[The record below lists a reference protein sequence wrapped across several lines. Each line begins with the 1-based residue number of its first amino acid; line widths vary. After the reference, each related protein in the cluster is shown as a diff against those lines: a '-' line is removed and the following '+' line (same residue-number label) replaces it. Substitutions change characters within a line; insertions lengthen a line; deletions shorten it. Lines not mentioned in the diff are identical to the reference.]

1 MKLAGELLAAPV
13 AMALGAVVAGGIFWQ
28 VWQSGSQQLRQ
39 RVDIQNEQMEKLGAV
54 REDLLGLRGE
64 AFRTLALITSLDD
77 AALKT
82 QAQARQATADGVARR
97 LQEVQQVLADD
108 EQAVKLLE
116 GMQPILKTYLKQ
128 VDKAIDLSGVDPNI
142 GIGAMRASEDS
153 YKKLTTL
160 MQQLSVRDDE
170 IQAAMVHA
178 VDRQQVRMMIWLA
191 LGLGLLCAA
200 TLWYGRMLQKGIMA
214 DLQQAVAL
222 SKEVAAGNLTVR
234 IHSVHRDEIGDLVHA
249 LEDMVRQLASALG
262 TVQVA
267 GESITQASMEI
278 AQGNGDLSQRTEQ
291 TASQLQQTTS
301 SVAEL
306 HETVQHS
313 AASAEEAHQ
322 LASQAAAVASKGG
335 QVVSQVVSTMQDIHA
350 SSQRVVDIIG
360 VIDSIAFQTNILAL
374 NAAVEAARAGEQGR
388 GFAVVAGEVRA
399 LAHRSAE
406 AAREIKTLITT
417 SMEKVESG
425 SRLVNDA
432 GTTMEDIV
440 KAVGRVA
447 SMITDVAD
455 VAQRQSHRLG
465 EVNQAVGNLDAMT
478 QQNAALVEQSAA
490 ASESLREQADA
501 LIGVMQRFRIITVHG
516 GAA

>member
-1 MKLAGELLAAPV
+1 M
-13 AMALGAVVAGGIFWQ
+13 
-28 VWQSGSQQLRQ
+28 VW
-39 RVDIQNEQMEKLGAV
+39 
-54 REDLLGLRGE
+54 
-64 AFRTLALITSLDD
+64 
-77 AALKT
+77 
-82 QAQARQATADGVARR
+82 
-97 LQEVQQVLADD
+97 
-108 EQAVKLLE
+108 
-116 GMQPILKTYLKQ
+116 
-128 VDKAIDLSGVDPNI
+128 
-142 GIGAMRASEDS
+142 
-153 YKKLTTL
+153 
-160 MQQLSVRDDE
+160 
-170 IQAAMVHA
+170 
-178 VDRQQVRMMIWLA
+178 
-191 LGLGLLCAA
+191 LGLGLALLCVA
-200 TLWYGRMLQKGIMA
+200 TVAYGRRLQKDIMS
-214 DLQQAVAL
+214 DLQQAVEL
-222 SKEVAAGNLTVR
+222 SREVAEGNLTVR
-234 IHSVHRDEIGDLVHA
+234 IHTVHRDEIGDLVHA
-249 LEDMVRQLASALG
+249 LEDMVKQLATALG

-478 QQNAALVEQSAA
+478 QQNAALVE
-490 ASESLREQADA
+490 
-501 LIGVMQRFRIITVHG
+501 
-516 GAA
+516 